1 VETPAARFRRSFA
14 LACAAGLVLLATLG
28 CGEPADSQATPD
40 VPPEGLVRLIEAMGA
55 SDFDAARA
63 ELGTLD
69 RDALTRSQQGLV
81 HRLESQLHSV
91 ANEYGPAL
99 ESLERALASGG
110 LSPEEE
116 SAARFDKGWLQAQLG
131 RSAQAVEAYEAWEA
145 ALTTPATNTQLLTM
159 SEAYAAAR
167 DCAGAA
173 ALIAKAYARITPE
186 ETVEV
191 AAALELAREHCP
203 EEPGLLKYGSL
214 S

>member
-1 VETPAARFRRSFA
+1 MRFRRSFA
-14 LACAAGLVLLATLG
+14 LTSAAALGLLAILG
-28 CGEPADSQATPD
+28 CGEPAGSHATPE
-40 VPPEGLVRLIEAMGA
+40 VPPEGLVRLIDAMGA

-69 RDALTRSQQGLV
+69 RDALTRPQQGLV
-81 HRLESQLHSV
+81 HRLESQLHS
-91 ANEYGPAL
+91 ATNEYAPAL

-116 SAARFDKGWLQAQLG
+116 SAARFDEGWLHAQLG
-131 RSAQAVEAYEAWEA
+131 QSARAVEAYKAWEA
-145 ALTTPATNTQLLTM
+145 ALTTPATNAQLLTM

-186 ETVEV
+186 ETVDV
-191 AAALELAREHCP
+191 AAALELARTHCP
-203 EEPGLLKYGSL
+203 EEPGLLKYGDL